1 MNNAHG
7 GVCPSLSQLMRPFD
21 RGTAGQNT
29 RRNNA
34 LLKSNNKK
42 TFIKNGEKK

>member
-7 GVCPSLSQLMRPFD
+7 GMGPPFSQLMGPFD

-34 LLKSNNKK
+34 LLKSNKK
-42 TFIKNGEKK
+42 EILKNGEKN